1 MPERY
6 FHAALKRRDT
16 RMCIRWLTDRYNEMK
31 YVNICAPSVR
41 YSRTSAMVLDLA
53 SRVRVRAAPN

>member
-1 MPERY
+1 
-6 FHAALKRRDT
+6 
-16 RMCIRWLTDRYNEMK
+16 MCIRWLTDRYNEMK
-31 YVNICAPSVR
+31 YVNTCAPSVR